1 VSITHPNDDRLR
13 DGASHERASHERASH
28 ERASHERSRYD
39 RTLDEEAQAGLATE
53 AHLERSASRREQTR
67 EGGRPSDGTG
77 L

>member
-1 VSITHPNDDRLR
+1 MSITHPNDDRLR
-13 DGASHERASHERASH
+13 DGASHERVSHERGS
-28 ERASHERSRYD
+28 YD
-39 RTLDEEAQAGLATE
+39 RALDEEAQAGLATE

>member
-1 VSITHPNDDRLR
+1 MSITHPNDDRLR
-13 DGASHERASHERASH
+13 DETSHERASH
-28 ERASHERSRYD
+28 ERASHERSSYD
-39 RTLDEEAQAGLATE
+39 RALDEEAQAGLATE

>member
-1 VSITHPNDDRLR
+1 MSITHPNDDRLR
-13 DGASHERASHERASH
+13 DGASHEPVSH
-28 ERASHERSRYD
+28 ERASHERSSYD
-39 RTLDEEAQAGLATE
+39 RALDEEAQAGLATE

>member
-13 DGASHERASHERASH
+13 DGASHERVSH

>member
-13 DGASHERASHERASH
+13 DGASHERG
-28 ERASHERSRYD
+28 SHERSSYD
-39 RTLDEEAQAGLATE
+39 RALDEEAQAGLATE

>member
-1 VSITHPNDDRLR
+1 MSITHPNDDRLR

-28 ERASHERSRYD
+28 ERGSYD
-39 RTLDEEAQAGLATE
+39 RALDEEAQAGLATE

>member
-13 DGASHERASHERASH
+13 DGASHERASH

>member
-1 VSITHPNDDRLR
+1 MSITHPNDDRLR

-28 ERASHERSRYD
+28 ERGSYD
-39 RTLDEEAQAGLATE
+39 RALDEEAQAGLATE
-53 AHLERSASRREQTR
+53 AHLERSASRRAQVR

>member
-1 VSITHPNDDRLR
+1 MSITHPNDDRLR

-28 ERASHERSRYD
+28 ERGSYD
-39 RTLDEEAQAGLATE
+39 RALDEEAQAGLATE

-67 EGGRPSDGTG
+67 EGGRPSDRTG

>member
-13 DGASHERASHERASH
+13 DGASHERVSHERGS
-28 ERASHERSRYD
+28 YD
-39 RTLDEEAQAGLATE
+39 RALDEEAQAGLATE